1 MAHASQVFTSPDF
14 RLPHLTMPKPRWPRL
29 SPGVRAWLM
38 MALMVSPAFLSDTI
52 GYGVMRLFRTS
63 GQIAEMRQADGPMLA
78 HVTIFHVACAD
89 TVTSAAERRNWT
101 EYAARNGWP
110 MYPEAG
116 ATCFRPD
123 RVLLGVAGL
132 KTFNVA
138 CPTLVLSVAD
148 RRRWMD
154 FAAGHGWDAYPQA
167 GTDCVDP

>member
-1 MAHASQVFTSPDF
+1 MAHHAEEVRMTHASQVLTSPDF
-14 RLPHLTMPKPRWPRL
+14 RLPRL
-29 SPGVRAWLM
+29 SPAARAFLM
-38 MALMVSPAFLSDTI
+38 IGLMISPAFLSDTI
-52 GYGVMRLFRTS
+52 GYGVMRLFHTS
-63 GQIAEMRQADGPMLA
+63 AQIAEMRPADDPMLA
-78 HVTIFHVACAD
+78 RVNIFHVACGD
-89 TVTSAAERRNWT
+89 TAERRNWS

-110 MYPEAG
+110 MYSEAG
-116 ATCFRPD
+116 PACFRPD

-154 FAAGHGWDAYPQA
+154 YAAGHGWDAYPQA